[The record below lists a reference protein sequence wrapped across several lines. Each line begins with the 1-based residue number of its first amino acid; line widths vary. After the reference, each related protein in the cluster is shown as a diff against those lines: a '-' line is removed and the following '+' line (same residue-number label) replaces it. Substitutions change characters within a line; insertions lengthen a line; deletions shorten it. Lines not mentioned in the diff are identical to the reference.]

1 MRTDPALSESLALE
15 RRRDDIAIVLGA
27 ARGDL
32 AALAALREL
41 IGEASAALVDDVSEA
56 VVVEAA
62 GALYLRLTQ
71 ARAGGPPAITAF
83 RGERSL
89 AGWVRTQ
96 LAREAALRAAR
107 VH

>member
-41 IGEASAALVDDVSEA
+41 VDDVSEA
-56 VVVEAA
+56 EVVEAA